1 MFIFAEILEDD
12 QIWKGRWMG
21 NHIYIYILMGETL
34 NVYEKDIAEGGGSGW
49 NFEQSRES
57 LKYSE

>member
-1 MFIFAEILEDD
+1 MDGES
-12 QIWKGRWMG
+12 
-21 NHIYIYILMGETL
+21 YIYIFLMGETL